1 MIAMLDKSIVY
12 QATNYIDPAGS
23 VVASASL
30 LAEAIII
37 DLAHGASVE
46 VDLSGL
52 RSVSSSYFNTLLSR
66 VADRCGIGAIQDR
79 LALRFSSH
87 AQRAIFD
94 RSYQAVLSK
103 FRG

>member
-1 MIAMLDKSIVY
+1 MLDNSFVY

-30 LAEAIII
+30 LADTIII

-46 VDLSGL
+46 IDLSGL
-52 RSVSSSYFNTLLSR
+52 RSVSSSYFNTLLFR
-66 VADRCGIGAIQDR
+66 VADRCGAGAIQDR
-79 LALRFSSH
+79 LTLRFSSQ

-94 RSYQAVLSK
+94 RSFQAVLAK
-103 FRG
+103 FGG